1 MGTSRYLTA
10 QKVCLL
16 VLLKLY
22 CESAIPTSA
31 TIPILSFIVA
41 HATPSTPSW
50 RARRPSD
57 QSDGSF
63 TIHAFEDVLQLHASI
78 MPGRT
83 LLDIFLKKL
92 WEVNSFDALHDLFG
106 SLNEL
111 LANEGEDVEPHQP
124 TCRAQI
130 PLSKVSPLGA
140 FVRRAKL
147 EFTRLQFDDAMKLW
161 SAVIA
166 YRAPTAQWTQR
177 IAGLAAA
184 GVDVNTSKMELH
196 PGDGLFEVAYGR
208 LGEEN
213 VDENISTDDLERL
226 LEFQL
231 DRLQS
236 KTNYSNWY
244 YDTDSRHRTRVPC
257 P

>member
-22 CESAIPTSA
+22 CESAIPSSA

-41 HATPSTPSW
+41 HATPSAPSW
-50 RARRPSD
+50 RARRSAEQPD
-57 QSDGSF
+57 ASF
-63 TIHAFEDVLQLHASI
+63 PIQAFEDVLQPHVSS

-83 LLDIFLKKL
+83 LLDVFLKKL
-92 WEVNSFDALHDLFG
+92 WEINSFDALHDLFG
-106 SLNEL
+106 GLGEL
-111 LANEGEDVEPHQP
+111 LAKEGEDADLIQSTAAH
-124 TCRAQI
+124 AQI
-130 PLSKVSPLGA
+130 FLSKVSPLGA
-140 FVRRAKL
+140 FVRRAWL

-166 YRAPTAQWTQR
+166 YRAPTAQWTKR

-184 GVDVNTSKMELH
+184 GIDINTSKMELR

-208 LGEEN
+208 LGEDN
-213 VDENISTDDLERL
+213 MDDGISTDDLERL

-236 KTNYSNWY
+236 ESIF
-244 YDTDSRHRTRVPC
+244 REF
-257 P
+257 